1 VLGANFIR
9 STIFEVPKAFALAV
23 TAMNKVELDG
33 RVLAGPEDKVNAP
46 LIMIISL
53 VLGE

>member
-1 VLGANFIR
+1 VLKANFIS
-9 STIFEVPKAFALAV
+9 STIFELPKAFAPAV

-33 RVLAGPEDKVNAP
+33 IVTAGPEDWVNVP
-46 LIMIISL
+46 LVMIISL